1 MSPGISFL
9 CPCRAWT
16 GRCLLVLACIPFRL
30 LPDVCGVPSC
40 TTGRGRSFVLA
51 VMQVSSPVVQN
62 GRGRPSPAARP
73 AGRRPY
79 GVSLLGATA
88 RHKRSPALRVLLIV
102 PGSSR
107 GFFVGAGM
115 RCWTAT
121 HACPSPLCLPLP
133 GRRTVPGG
141 RLTGVV
147 VSWSFPKGIVT
158 RQSGRRMPEDWKQA
172 KIWGKTLRG
181 GKPFWKKVLP
191 PRAPPFQ
198 KLLPVGLCKDGKAR
212 GEAGPR
218 PSRKVMSWH
227 GKKLKLWL
235 SGAETY
241 GRESWSCGRPG
252 GSVLC

>member
-1 MSPGISFL
+1 MSPASASCALAG
-9 CPCRAWT
+9 AWT

-102 PGSSR
+102 PGISR

-121 HACPSPLCLPLP
+121 HACPSPLCLPFP
-133 GRRTVPGG
+133 GRRTVLGG

-147 VSWSFPKGIVT
+147 VSWSFSKGNVT
-158 RQSGRRMPEDWKQA
+158 RQSGRRMPEDLKQA
-172 KIWGKTLRG
+172 KI
-181 GKPFWKKVLP
+181 
-191 PRAPPFQ
+191 
-198 KLLPVGLCKDGKAR
+198 
-212 GEAGPR
+212 
-218 PSRKVMSWH
+218 
-227 GKKLKLWL
+227 
-235 SGAETY
+235 
-241 GRESWSCGRPG
+241 
-252 GSVLC
+252 